1 MDVKTMEAF
10 LNMKQNRYELVRAVS
25 KEAKRI
31 SALLRLSDEE
41 VQEKVT
47 TIALRRVVEG
57 KVKYRYAKP
66 SGEE

>member
-1 MDVKTMEAF
+1 MDIEVMEKF
-10 LNMKQNRYELVRAVS
+10 LNMGKNRYELVRVVS
-25 KEAKRI
+25 SEAKRI

-41 VQEKVT
+41 VQDKVT

-57 KVKYRYAKP
+57 KVKYKYAKS